1 MRTYPTRLEATFS
14 SARSALRSAL
24 LAAPLLLSF
33 LTNLADPANP
43 ANAAQGAGPL
53 GPEGGTLSVV
63 AAVPLAAE
71 TRLLVGHPYLAGLLV
86 STDPEAA
93 GWTPGAALPAP
104 VQKIVR
110 APATSAA
117 SATSAAPRTLY
128 ASAAARLYR
137 STDGGRSFT
146 ATGQPFGPVHDFTLA
161 PTDPNT
167 VYVLSE
173 ATVGPIGPEPFV
185 AVSRDGGATWQTV
198 GDLVQG
204 GSVLAAD
211 PGDPSVA
218 YLGGNGVV
226 YRTGSAAARL
236 LVPVD
241 VQSLLV
247 DPDSSTIL
255 YAGGP
260 QGLAK
265 SVDRGVTWSFLGGL
279 DLQADESVDRLV
291 ADPPLPVPGRP
302 TTLYAVL
309 NPVFPEGAPMP
320 CPPPRAR
327 IAKSTD
333 SGATWTLASPP
344 AAHIADLTVDP
355 RLPDHLYAATD
366 DGFLLSTDGGA
377 TFARFNGGIL
387 ARSIAA
393 VAIDPLPA
401 TGTAKLFVADNTSGF
416 SRGLFTSADRG
427 ATWVLSARC
436 LPDVRRLVPDPRTR
450 GTLYAV
456 TTGGLFA
463 TADGGGHWSGV
474 SPGSPAPG
482 GQILDVAID
491 PRSSA
496 QLYAVARFAL
506 PGDPQP
512 GYAFLASTDRGAS
525 WISLSRDLDPH
536 QALTAVAVDPSRSGV
551 VFACG
556 GRQAFHLFGARFVA
570 ISDLPPTSD
579 FDSCDRLIV
588 KPGNRDLYLLS
599 SFDLSPQF
607 DTFLASHD
615 HGAHWQYVPDPRV
628 QGRTNDLVAGLDPAT
643 LYAATDTGIFVTH
656 DGARSFQPFALP
668 AHSLEL
674 DARSGTLAV
683 GTDGGLF
690 LLRVG
695 GR

>member
-14 SARSALRSAL
+14 PARFALWSAL
-24 LAAPLLLSF
+24 LAVPLLLPF
-33 LTNLADPANP
+33 PANP

-93 GWTPGAALPAP
+93 GWTRGAGLPAP

-110 APATSAA
+110 VPAASAA
-117 SATSAAPRTLY
+117 SRTLY
-128 ASAAARLYR
+128 ASAAERLYR

-146 ATGQPFGPVHDFTLA
+146 ATAQPFGPVHDFTLT
-161 PTDPNT
+161 PSDPNT
-167 VYVLSE
+167 VYALSE
-173 ATVGPIGPEPFV
+173 ASVGPSGPEPFV
-185 AVSRDGGATWQTV
+185 VVSRDGGATWQTA

-204 GSVLAAD
+204 TVLAAD
-211 PGDPSVA
+211 PGDPSVV
-218 YLGGNGVV
+218 YLGGNGVI
-226 YRTGSAAARL
+226 YRTGSATVL
-236 LVPVD
+236 LSVPVD
-241 VQSLLV
+241 VKSLLV
-247 DPDSSTIL
+247 DPGGSTTL

-279 DLQADESVDRLV
+279 DFQAGESVDRLV

-309 NPVFPEGAPMP
+309 NPVFPVGAPMP

-344 AAHIADLTVDP
+344 AAHVSDLTVDP

-393 VAIDPLPA
+393 VAIDPLPVN
-401 TGTAKLFVADNTSGF
+401 GPAKLFAADNTSGF

-436 LPDVRRLVPDPRTR
+436 FPDVRRLVPDPRTR

-463 TADGGGHWSGV
+463 TRDGGGHWSGI
-474 SPGSPAPG
+474 SPGTPGSPAPG

-512 GYAFLASTDRGAS
+512 GYAFLQSKDRGAS
-525 WISLSRDLDPH
+525 WSSLSRDLDPH

-556 GRQAFHLFGARFVA
+556 GRQAFRLFGARFVA

-579 FDSCDRLIV
+579 SDSCDRLIV
-588 KPGNRDLYLLS
+588 TPGNRDLYLLS

-615 HGAHWQYVPDPRV
+615 HGEHWQYVPDPQV
-628 QGRTNDLVAGLDPAT
+628 QGRTNDLVSGLDPAT
-643 LYAATDTGIFVTH
+643 LYAATGTGIFVTH
-656 DGARSFQPFALP
+656 DGARSFKPFALP
-668 AHSLEL
+668 ADSLEL

-683 GTDGGLF
+683 GTGGGLF